1 MFGYPIY
8 AVNNSARAKYNQS
21 INDRNRDKHKIHSEI
36 EWNSSILKHLKN
48 GNLLFINQI
57 ILRQAT

>member
-8 AVNNSARAKYNQS
+8 AVNNSARANINQS

-36 EWNSSILKHLKN
+36 EWNSSVLEHLKN
-48 GNLLFINQI
+48 GHLFFINQI
-57 ILRQAT
+57 ILRQRT

>member
-8 AVNNSARAKYNQS
+8 AVNNSARANINQS

-36 EWNSSILKHLKN
+36 GYTLVAGFKEYSRIKYIDVSS
-48 GNLLFINQI
+48 FE
-57 ILRQAT
+57 